1 MKTYIY
7 IATIVLLI
15 GLGYNLYEMD
25 YKAGFMAVENFRSVL
40 GIGASVCGLI
50 LVSVYFSFFKLQAN
64 LKKEVA

>member
-25 YKAGFMAVENFRSVL
+25 YKAGFMAEENFRSVL

>member
-7 IATIVLLI
+7 IATIVLLV
-15 GLGYNLYEMD
+15 GLGYNLYVMD
-25 YKAGFMAVENFRSVL
+25 YKTGFLAEENFRSVL

-64 LKKEVA
+64 LKK

>member
-25 YKAGFMAVENFRSVL
+25 YKAGFMAEENFRSVL

-50 LVSVYFSFFKLQAN
+50 LVSV
-64 LKKEVA
+64 

>member
-15 GLGYNLYEMD
+15 GLGYNLYVMD
-25 YKAGFMAVENFRSVL
+25 YKTGFLAEENFRSVL
-40 GIGASVCGLI
+40 GIGASICGLI

-64 LKKEVA
+64 LKK

>member
-25 YKAGFMAVENFRSVL
+25 YKSGFLAENNFRSVL
-40 GIGASVCGLI
+40 GIGASICGLI
-50 LVSVYFSFFKLQAN
+50 LVSVYFSFFRLQAN
-64 LKKEVA
+64 LKKQTA

>member
-7 IATIVLLI
+7 IATIVLLVV
-15 GLGYNLYEMD
+15 LGYNLYVMD
-25 YKAGFMAVENFRSVL
+25 YKVGFFAEDNFRSVL

-64 LKKEVA
+64 LKNKIN

>member
-25 YKAGFMAVENFRSVL
+25 YKAGLMAEENFRSVL

-50 LVSVYFSFFKLQAN
+50 LVSVYFSFFRLQAN
-64 LKKEVA
+64 LKK

>member
-25 YKAGFMAVENFRSVL
+25 YKAGFMAEENFRSVL
-40 GIGASVCGLI
+40 GIGACRSP
-50 LVSVYFSFFKLQAN
+50 YFITN
-64 LKKEVA
+64 RNN